1 MKRTIQRSMTLVLSL
16 LMLMAF
22 LVAPNAK
29 ASAEVKP
36 KYDSVIDTNLRTS
49 INSDGQLNSII
60 KATGEKGSTTRIEI
74 ELYVEKRV
82 LGLFWTRVDIGT
94 TNNTWIDS
102 VNSWQYINAFSTQL
116 NSSGTYRVTVKF
128 TVFCADASSDVVTKV
143 NTVTY

>member
-116 NSSGTYRVTVKF
+116 SSSGTYRVTVKF